1 MKVYSMKL
9 RIGLFAVLAALIIAG
24 CSSCGHKD
32 NAGLGIKPD
41 AGESYKLG
49 DEIAVSVQYPSD
61 IKPDSVVYL
70 VDSVRFASRKD
81 TLTQKIK
88 TDSMSCGS
96 KLITARVYAGGK
108 PQEVSTNVII
118 RAAKP
123 PVEYT
128 YQVEKVFPHDTSS
141 YTEGLQYLDGN
152 LYESTGEEKFSHL
165 LRVDLNSGKILQSA
179 KLADK
184 YFGEGIAIVGD
195 KIFML
200 TYREKMGFIY
210 DRKTFKV
217 IDSLG
222 YNWGPE
228 GWGMCVAGD
237 KIYQDDS
244 TNRIW
249 ILSKDTFKPTGAFID
264 VYDDKGPI
272 NAVNE
277 LEMIDGKLYAN
288 VYTTDNILVINPKTG
303 AVEQK
308 IDMKNIYPNSQR
320 PANFDESNNV
330 LNGIAYDKAGKR
342 IFVTG
347 KKWPYLYQVRFV
359 KK

>member
-1 MKVYSMKL
+1 LKVYSMKL
-9 RIGLFAVLAALIIAG
+9 KIGLFAVLAALIIAG

-32 NAGLGIKPD
+32 NAELGIKPD

-96 KLITARVYAGGK
+96 KLITARVYTGGK

-128 YQVEKVFPHDTSS
+128 YQVEKVFPHDTAC
-141 YTEGLQYLDGN
+141 YTEGLEYLDGY
-152 LYESTGEEKFSHL
+152 LYESKGDYGHSGL
-165 LRVDLNSGKILQSA
+165 RRVDLNTGKVVQSVSMPA
-179 KLADK
+179 RF
-184 YFGEGIAIVGD
+184 FGEGISVVGN
-195 KIFML
+195 KILQL
-200 TYREKMGFIY
+200 TYKERVAFIY
-210 DRKTFKV
+210 DKKTFKV
-217 IDSLG
+217 IDSLN

-228 GWGMCVAGD
+228 GWGMCYDGT
-237 KIYQDDS
+237 KLYQNDS
-244 TNRIW
+244 SNRVW
-249 ILSKDTFKPTGAFID
+249 FLSKETFKPTGFID

-277 LEMIDGKLYAN
+277 MEMINGKLYAN

-308 IDMKNIYPNSQR
+308 IDMKGIYPQADR
-320 PANFDESNNV
+320 PMDFDESNNV
-330 LNGIAYDKAGKR
+330 LNGIAYDKATKR

-347 KKWPYLYQVRFV
+347 KKWPHLYQVKFV

>member
-1 MKVYSMKL
+1 MRL
-9 RIGLFAVLAALIIAG
+9 RITLFAALAAMIIAG
-24 CSSCGHKD
+24 CSSCGHK
-32 NAGLGIKPD
+32 NETPLAIRPD
-41 AGESYKLG
+41 AGDSYKLG
-49 DEIAVSVQYPSD
+49 DVIPVSVQVPSD
-61 IKPDSVVYL
+61 VKTDSVVYL

-81 TLTQKIK
+81 TLAAKLNTAL
-88 TDSMSCGS
+88 MACGS
-96 KLITARVYAGGK
+96 KLITARVYSGGK
-108 PQEVSTNVII
+108 AQEVSTNVII
-118 RAAKP
+118 KAAKP

-128 YQVEKVFPHDTSS
+128 YKVEKVFPHDTTS

-152 LYESTGEEKFSHL
+152 FYESTGEDGKSHL
-165 LRVDLNSGKILQSA
+165 LRVDVNSGKILQSA

-184 YFGEGIAIVGD
+184 YFGEGFAIVVN

-200 TYREKMGFIY
+200 TYKEKMGFIF
-210 DRKTFKV
+210 DKKTFKV
-217 IDSLG
+217 IDSLN

-228 GWGMCVAGD
+228 GWGVCVDGD

-277 LEMIDGKLYAN
+277 LEMIDGLLYAN
-288 VYTTDNILVINPKTG
+288 VYTTDNILVIDPKTG
-303 AVEQK
+303 AVLQK
-308 IDMKNIYPNSQR
+308 IDMKGIYPESSR
-320 PANFDESNNV
+320 PANFDYGNNV
-330 LNGIAYDKAGKR
+330 LNGIAYDKTAKR

-347 KKWPYLYQVRFV
+347 KKWPHVYEVKFV